1 MTCHLSPAV
10 PRLGLVSMLVG
21 TVVAAGC
28 SPPVRASM
36 ASEHVSQS
44 SPIEKTFQSGG
55 RVYMRLS
62 AGEYLIEPRRD
73 DKLVVAWEVR
83 DPSDARYAKAG
94 IGIEGSDARIETDG
108 PNNGF
113 DVKIGVPARS
123 DLFVKLTAGE
133 LTVKGVEG
141 HKDLKALAG
150 EIRIAVDDSAV
161 YRSVDAAVMAGEIQA
176 RAFGG
181 HKGGLFRAFEW
192 KGDGKYDLKARLTA
206 GEIHLR

>member
-10 PRLGLVSMLVG
+10 GRLGLVSMLVG

-44 SPIEKTFQSGG
+44 SPIEKTFQSDG

-62 AGEYLIEPRRD
+62 AGEYLIEPRQD

-94 IGIEGSDARIETDG
+94 IGIEGRDARIETEG
-108 PNNGF
+108 PSNGF
-113 DVKIGVPARS
+113 DVKIGVPVRS

-150 EIRIAVDDSAV
+150 EIRIDVDDSAV